1 MAALLHQRRSPTAG
15 RAHPDSPQVLRGAHG
30 NSSRALLPMFSF
42 ATRTGTEKRWD
53 AKLTDFGLH
62 ATVEA
67 LDTSS
72 ATQSV

>member
-1 MAALLHQRRSPTAG
+1 M
-15 RAHPDSPQVLRGAHG
+15 
-30 NSSRALLPMFSF
+30 
-42 ATRTGTEKRWD
+42 RTGTEKRWD